1 VAIPYHARMRPYEQV
16 AFQWSCHTIREKD
29 GNLEHTEWINVVDA
43 FPNFAFAEALMEQ
56 MRRYRYPN
64 VRLERWLDLIT
75 KRDDN
80 PSPFIID
87 MCALAK
93 DGYFHP
99 KMKGKLSLKYVLPA
113 VWENSEGLHTDP
125 AFAKYYRRVPDG
137 TVVNPYE
144 FFNRLF
150 NRREVV
156 MSAMRNRSRK

>member
-1 VAIPYHARMRPYEQV
+1 MRPYEQV

-56 MRRYRYPN
+56 MRRYRYSN

-99 KMKGKLSLKYVLPA
+99 KMKGKALSQIRA
-113 VWENSEGLHTDP
+113 ACGLGEQ
-125 AFAKYYRRVPDG
+125 RR
-137 TVVNPYE
+137 T
-144 FFNRLF
+144 
-150 NRREVV
+150 
-156 MSAMRNRSRK
+156 SHRSRICKVLQTRAGWNGRESI